1 MKIRFGMIAGLLLVG
16 PSTAMAS
23 QRECPEGMFSFGF
36 TECAQLG
43 SLYSRYGWGQPGFLK
58 FAGFAAED
66 FITGDARTPNGKN
79 DPPGTAF
86 GLEKHG
92 LKSDNEVGD
101 DNTESGPIFVS
112 WFDLENTNSGSGT
125 QKTGDGSN
133 AFSGSG
139 SASDGVGAEFA
150 VARWEVPVT
159 TNPEP
164 ASVILLAT
172 GLATVAGVVRRRR
185 NSSAS

>member
-16 PSTAMAS
+16 PTTAMAS
-23 QRECPEGMFSFGF
+23 QRDCPEGMFSFGF
-36 TECAQLG
+36 TECAPLT

-66 FITGDARTPNGKN
+66 FITADGRTPNGKN
-79 DPPGTAF
+79 DPPGNAF
-86 GLEKHG
+86 GLEKNG
-92 LKSDNEVGD
+92 LKSDREGGN
-101 DNTESGPIFVS
+101 DNTQSGLIFTS
-112 WFDLENTNSGSGT
+112 WFDLENTNTGSGT
-125 QKTGDGSN
+125 QGTGDGSH
-133 AFSGSG
+133 AFSAS
-139 SASDGVGAEFA
+139 SSTSDGVAAGFT
-150 VARWEVPVT
+150 VVPVT

-172 GLATVAGVVRRRR
+172 GFAAVAGVVRRRR

>member
-1 MKIRFGMIAGLLLVG
+1 MRIRFGMIAGLLLVG

-36 TECAQLG
+36 TECAPLN
-43 SLYSRYGWGQPGFLK
+43 SLYGRYGWGQPGFLK

-79 DPPGTAF
+79 DPPGNAF

-92 LKSDNEVGD
+92 LKSDNEGGD
-101 DNTESGPIFVS
+101 DNADSGLIFKS
-112 WFDLENTNSGSGT
+112 WFDLENTNTGSGT
-125 QKTGDGSN
+125 EGTGDGST
-133 AFSGSG
+133 AFSAS
-139 SASDGVGAEFA
+139 STSDGVGAAFTA
-150 VARWEVPVT
+150 PQWQVPVT

-164 ASVILLAT
+164 ASVILFAT
-172 GLATVAGVVRRRR
+172 GFAAIAGVVRRRR